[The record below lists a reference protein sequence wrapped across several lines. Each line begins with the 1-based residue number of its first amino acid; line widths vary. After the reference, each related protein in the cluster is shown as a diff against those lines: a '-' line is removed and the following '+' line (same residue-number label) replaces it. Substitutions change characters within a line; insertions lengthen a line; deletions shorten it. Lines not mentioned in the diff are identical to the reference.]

1 MDISEYN
8 KTGAELLLR
17 DIELGVVPKEVYKY
31 RSICQ
36 VERFLDDCKLYFAK
50 PSQFNDPFEGKYYF
64 ESSQDAF
71 TTMTKKCSSDLVIS
85 QMGIFCV
92 GIDPANLIMWSHYC
106 DFHKGATIGF
116 DMTKDID
123 FFAGSM
129 PVIYHGGFLRFRN
142 IRTNFCSSLQHKFIE
157 WGHEKEVR
165 TIKPI
170 SELMKIKPQAVT
182 TITFG
187 AKSADADIERIK
199 KKVATSRFRH
209 IVFKKCVLDEND
221 YKLNVVEL

>member
-1 MDISEYN
+1 MDTTIPSGWECS
-8 KTGAELLLR
+8 
-17 DIELGVVPKEVYKY
+17 V
-31 RSICQ
+31 
-36 VERFLDDCKLYFAK
+36 FA
-50 PSQFNDPFEGKYYF
+50 N
-64 ESSQDAF
+64 
-71 TTMTKKCSSDLVIS
+71 
-85 QMGIFCV
+85 
-92 GIDPANLIMWSHYC
+92 
-106 DFHKGATIGF
+106 
-116 DMTKDID
+116 
-123 FFAGSM
+123 
-129 PVIYHGGFLRFRN
+129 HGGFLRFRN

-170 SELMKIKPQAVT
+170 SGLMKIKPQAVT
-182 TITFG
+182 TIIFG